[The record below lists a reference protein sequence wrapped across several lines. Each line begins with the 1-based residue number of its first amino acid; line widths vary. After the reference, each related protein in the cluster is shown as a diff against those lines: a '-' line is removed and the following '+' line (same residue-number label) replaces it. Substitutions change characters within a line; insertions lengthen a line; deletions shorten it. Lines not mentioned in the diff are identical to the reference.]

1 MSYIELAENSINQI
15 INIQKST
22 NSKKLEQSYLQITEI
37 LIDFLESLISYLNV
51 KFKDNYELV
60 LFIVNKFNI
69 SKYQADNL
77 ISIIKSYKLIK
88 TNEKIVPN
96 LEYLNFLVISSIKII
111 ELLSN
116 YKLSYEHNVF
126 LNNLKVY
133 FRTAKINEENNVSI
147 LNLIVIEKYNN
158 ENKFILRCKNL
169 FDDELLVELKDLWK
183 NSFKIIFEGISI
195 NLLNI
200 KEIEKSQNYFVA
212 DQNSYL
218 IIEPDFL
225 IDVTEIAN
233 SIGDNKYKHNF
244 VKRFIKNSE
253 ISIHLLIGSLTN
265 YIFDL
270 LIQNINID
278 FESCYENAVKSKILE
293 FYYFYKDNKNIEK
306 LLKTKLKEYYKNL
319 KKVIQSLDKGEIT
332 TEPTFISPLYG
343 IQGRLD
349 LLIEDNENKYL
360 NVLELKS
367 GKVTKFNT
375 SFKLLNRTYIIDLWP
390 EHIFQLT
397 GYDLL
402 MNYVFEDYK
411 INNSIIYVQS
421 NDHPI
426 KNVNITE
433 EFKRFFIYYRNWIAS
448 LDFRIKN
455 NELKILEKLNIK
467 NINEFFDYNSFAA
480 QDIIYFINFYN
491 NSSKLIKEWFNQMIV
506 FIAKELYLSKNG
518 DPNKNYIAFSNL
530 WKSDINNKIEDK
542 IIITNLKFNY
552 TKSNFEQMHLHFDI
566 PTNQHFSFRQGDIII
581 IYPENRIFEET
592 TKNVIYKGYILELK
606 KDFIVISL
614 RNKKINKLVFVTK
627 EYWTLELDYQDHLIK
642 NLYHSIFELLSTN
655 KEKANLLLGLQ
666 EQKIDNKIF
675 KSKFRLNK
683 KQKEIFNKAIN
694 AESFFLIQGPPGT
707 GKTSFMLCSL
717 VLYYLE
723 NTDSIILVS
732 AYTNRALDEIYES
745 IIKYVDSKYI
755 LKIGSKTDSNTDEI
769 TLSKLFEYSNKE
781 NLINKVKN
789 SRIIIS
795 TISSLLTNNIIFK
808 IKNFEI
814 AIIDEASQILEPQI
828 IGILAKCKK
837 FILIGDENQLPA
849 VCLQDEYETRID
861 NTELNNLEFYNLTQS
876 YFERMIRL
884 SKKLNRAK
892 NFGSLE
898 EQARMHI
905 EIQEFPN
912 ENFYS
917 GILKPIKE
925 KQFEKQKFFNKLSS
939 DKLEQFIANYRV
951 VFINCPIDLENKVN
965 NYEVKICLKII
976 NLINEKYKIKS
987 NKNLGVI
994 SPFKLQCN
1002 KIRQYLPHNLLELIT
1017 IDTVERYQGSQRDFI
1032 IISMAVNSFI
1042 LLEKA
1047 ISMNIDN
1054 TVDRKLNVALT
1065 RAKEYL
1071 IMLGNR
1077 EILTK
1082 NLIYEKFINY
1092 CISKNSYEE
1101 YQNLI

>member
-1 MSYIELAENSINQI
+1 MSFFELAENSINQI
-15 INIQKST
+15 IKIQKST
-22 NSKKLEQSYLQITEI
+22 NPKNLEQSYLQIAEV
-37 LIDFLESLISYLNV
+37 LINFFETKISNLNV
-51 KFKDNYELV
+51 KFKNNYELV

-69 SKYQADNL
+69 PKYQADNL
-77 ISIIKSYKLIK
+77 ISIIKSYQLIE
-88 TNEKIVPN
+88 TNEKSIPN
-96 LEYLNFLVISSIKII
+96 FEYLNFLVISSIKII

-116 YKLSYEHNVF
+116 YKLNNEHYEF
-126 LNNLKVY
+126 LDNLKVY
-133 FRTAKINEENNVSI
+133 FRTVKINQQNNESI
-147 LNLIVIEKYNN
+147 LYLIVIEKFKSDSKY
-158 ENKFILRCKNL
+158 FIKCKNSK
-169 FDDELLVELKDLWK
+169 DDIFLIELNDLWE
-183 NSFKIIFEGISI
+183 NCYKILFEGITI
-195 NLLNI
+195 NLLNA
-200 KEIEKSQNYFVA
+200 KKYEQLKNYYIA
-212 DQNSYL
+212 DKNSYL
-218 IIEPDFL
+218 IIEPDYL
-225 IDVTEIAN
+225 VDVTEIAN
-233 SIGDNKYKHNF
+233 SIGNNKYIHNF
-244 VKRFIKNSE
+244 VKRFIKNSDV
-253 ISIHLLIGSLTN
+253 SIHLLIGNLTN

-270 LIQNINID
+270 LIQNKNTD
-278 FESCYENAVKSKILE
+278 FKYCYDNAIKSKILE
-293 FYYFYKDNKNIEK
+293 FYYLYNQNKNIEEILKPK
-306 LLKTKLKEYYKNL
+306 LIDYYKKLKKI
-319 KKVIQSLDKGEIT
+319 IQSLDKGEIT
-332 TEPTFISPLYG
+332 TEPTFISPLFG
-343 IQGRLD
+343 VQGRLD

-367 GKVTKFNT
+367 GKVATSKT
-375 SFKLLNRTYIIDLWP
+375 SFKLLNRIFVNHFRV

-411 INNSIIYVQS
+411 INNSLIYVQS
-421 NDHPI
+421 DDNPI

-433 EFKRFFIYYRNWIAS
+433 EFKRFFIYYRNWIVS

-455 NELKILEKLNIK
+455 NELKILDNLNFK
-467 NINEFFDYNSFAA
+467 NIIELFDYNSFETK
-480 QDIIYFINFYN
+480 DIQEFLYYYD
-491 NSSKLIKEWFNQMIV
+491 NSSDLLKEWFKKMLV
-506 FIAKELYLSKNG
+506 FISKELYLSKNG
-518 DPNKNYIAFSNL
+518 DPNKNIIAFSNL
-530 WKSDINNKIEDK
+530 WKSSINNKIEDK

-552 TKSNFEQMHLHFDI
+552 SKSNLEMMHLYFDI

-581 IYPENRIFEET
+581 IYPENSILEEP
-592 TKNVIYKGYILELK
+592 TKNLIYKGYILELK
-606 KDFIVISL
+606 KDFILISL
-614 RNKKINKLVFVTK
+614 RNKRINKLVFLIN
-627 EYWTLELDYQDHLIK
+627 EYWIVEFDYQDHLIK
-642 NLYHSIFELLSTN
+642 NLYHSIFEFLSSN
-655 KEKANLLLGLQ
+655 KEKTNLLLGLC
-666 EQKIDNKIF
+666 EQNIDNKIF
-675 KSKFRLNK
+675 KSKIKLNN
-683 KQKEIFNKAIN
+683 KQKELFDKAIN
-694 AESFFLIQGPPGT
+694 AETFFLIQGPPGT

-717 VLYYLE
+717 VIHYLE

-732 AYTNRALDEIYES
+732 AYTNRALDEIYDN
-745 IIKYVDSKYI
+745 IIKYIDKKYI
-755 LKIGSKTDSNTDEI
+755 LKIGSKTDNQSDNI
-769 TLSKLFEYSNKE
+769 NLSKLSELSSTSDLLEK
-781 NLINKVKN
+781 IKN

-808 IKNFEI
+808 IKNFDV

-828 IGILAKCKK
+828 IGILSKCKK

-849 VCLQDEYETRID
+849 VCIQDEYETRID
-861 NTELNNLEFYNLTQS
+861 NPELNNLEYYNLTQS

-884 SKKLNRAK
+884 SKKLNRTE

-898 EQARMHI
+898 EQARMHQD
-905 EIQEFPN
+905 IQEFPN

-925 KQFEKQKFFNKLSS
+925 NQFEKQKFFDKLSN
-939 DKLEQFIANYRV
+939 DKLEKFLANNRV

-1002 KIRQYLPHNLLELIT
+1002 KIRQYLPHNLRELIT

-1032 IISMAVNSFI
+1032 IISMAVNTSI

-1047 ISMNIDN
+1047 ISKNIDN

-1077 EILTK
+1077 EILSK
-1082 NLIYEKFINY
+1082 NSIYQKFINY
-1092 CISKNSYEE
+1092 CISKNSYIE